1 MKAVRLIAWKIDPE
15 LVEVPKPTP
24 GRGEVVVRERRL
36 RSLRSSM
43 DSLAGK
49 PGKDYAGPVAARFSM
64 SWKLKRRNTV

>member
-1 MKAVRLIAWKIDPE
+1 MKAVRLIAWKTDPE

-43 DSLAGK
+43 DSLAGR
-49 PGKDYAGPVAARFSM
+49 PGRTTPVRLLPVSTCRG
-64 SWKLKRRNTV
+64 S